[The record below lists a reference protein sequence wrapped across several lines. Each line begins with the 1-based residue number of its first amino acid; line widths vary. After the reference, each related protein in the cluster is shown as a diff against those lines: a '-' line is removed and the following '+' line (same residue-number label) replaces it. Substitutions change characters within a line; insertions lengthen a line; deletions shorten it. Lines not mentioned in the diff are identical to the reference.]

1 MIIITGGNGFL
12 GHNLSKKFLDKNH
25 EVIIIDNKKNN
36 SSAAKFIRCDIT
48 EERSLNKIIIK
59 KKNIILHCA
68 GQPSAAKSF
77 EEPILDLKVN
87 ILGTLNILNWAK
99 KNNTTKIIYASTFN
113 VYEENVRSCKLKE
126 TSPCKSKSLYSVSKK
141 AAEDYIINYGSYIG
155 LKWNILRMFNIYGPG
170 QDPKNKFLGMLSIFL
185 NMARSNKKI
194 FIKGSLDRF
203 RDFIYIDD
211 VVEAW
216 YKVALSE
223 KNYNKVYNLGT
234 GKKTYIKDLL
244 KKIIKITNSASV
256 IKQLDGTPGDFTGCY
271 ADVNNLKKDFNF
283 QPKTNLNLGI
293 KNFNKWLDS
302 IC

>member
-25 EVIIIDNKKNN
+25 EVIIIDNKKSN

-48 EERSLNKIIIK
+48 DERSLNKIIIK

-77 EEPILDLKVN
+77 EDPILDLKVN

-113 VYEENVRSCKLKE
+113 VYEENIRSCKLKE

-155 LKWNILRMFNIYGPG
+155 LRWNILRMFNIYGPG

-244 KKIIKITNSASV
+244 KKIIKITKSTST
-256 IKQLDGTPGDFTGCY
+256 IKQLDATPGDFKGCY

-283 QPKTNLNLGI
+283 QSKTNLNLGI

>member
-48 EERSLNKIIIK
+48 DERSLNKIIIK

-77 EEPILDLKVN
+77 EDPILDLKVN

-113 VYEENVRSCKLKE
+113 VYEENIRSCKLKE

-141 AAEDYIINYGSYIG
+141 AAEDYIINYG
-155 LKWNILRMFNIYGPG
+155 N
-170 QDPKNKFLGMLSIFL
+170 
-185 NMARSNKKI
+185 
-194 FIKGSLDRF
+194 
-203 RDFIYIDD
+203 
-211 VVEAW
+211 
-216 YKVALSE
+216 
-223 KNYNKVYNLGT
+223 
-234 GKKTYIKDLL
+234 
-244 KKIIKITNSASV
+244 
-256 IKQLDGTPGDFTGCY
+256 
-271 ADVNNLKKDFNF
+271 
-283 QPKTNLNLGI
+283 
-293 KNFNKWLDS
+293 
-302 IC
+302 

>member
-12 GHNLSKKFLDKNH
+12 GHNLSKKFLEKNH
-25 EVIIIDNKKNN
+25 EVVIIDSKKNN
-36 SSAAKFIRCDIT
+36 SSAAKFIRCDLT
-48 EERSLNKIIIK
+48 DERSLNKIKIK

-77 EEPILDLKVN
+77 EDPILDLKVN
-87 ILGTLNILNWAK
+87 ILGTLNILKWAK

-113 VYEENVRSCKLKE
+113 VYEENIKNFKLKE

-155 LKWNILRMFNIYGPG
+155 LRWNILRMFNIYGPG
-170 QDPKNKFLGMLSIFL
+170 QDPKNKFLGMISIFL

-244 KKIIKITNSASV
+244 KKIIKITKSTST
-256 IKQLDGTPGDFTGCY
+256 IKQLDATPGDFKGCY

-283 QPKTNLNLGI
+283 QSKTNLNLGI

-302 IC
+302 I